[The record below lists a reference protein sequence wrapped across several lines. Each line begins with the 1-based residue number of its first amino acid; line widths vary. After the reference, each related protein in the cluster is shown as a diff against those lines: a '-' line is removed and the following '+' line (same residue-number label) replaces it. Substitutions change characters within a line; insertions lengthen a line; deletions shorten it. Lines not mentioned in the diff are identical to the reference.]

1 MQKNLLWIIYTDMIL
16 DLWQLLLNCELCVI
30 SPFKG
35 SLQTLGVCWPILISD
50 FFKSLISV
58 SASALGVEIY
68 IYILLSLYG
77 STYIL
82 TRMLIRMLETIK
94 IEDLL
99 LADG

>member
-50 FFKSLISV
+50 FFKSPISV

-68 IYILLSLYG
+68 IYIVVFVRKHIYTHSNANQNA
-77 STYIL
+77 
-82 TRMLIRMLETIK
+82 RNN
-94 IEDLL
+94 
-99 LADG
+99 